1 MPEGGMPGIM
11 KRAALGRLSGF
22 LPHACREEAGW
33 SARGAQAMGKV
44 TLKDIAHE
52 VGVSPSTV
60 SLVLNGREVRVS
72 DAKRQA
78 ILDCARKKRYVPN
91 QIARSLVSQRSDTLG
106 LIIPNIESRFFSSL
120 AKNLEQRLRREG
132 YALLIANSDDVPAND
147 AALVRLF
154 VNRGVD
160 GIFLVAAGGLAP
172 DAALA
177 EMLSSLPVPYLM
189 VDRVLEGVAGDSV
202 SFDNVLGGYL
212 AARHLLEQGHERIAI
227 VANMQEGTGR
237 KRVQGYEKALCEA
250 GIAPDGAL
258 ELQSRYYIPDAYHM
272 GDAVIAT
279 GASAVVATS
288 DNIALGL
295 LKRFLER
302 RFRVPQDI
310 SIVSYDNSAA
320 DMLFEPALTSI
331 EQNVGE
337 LSDAAVSCMLQR
349 LKGSVPPGPR
359 ACLLPPRLVCKDSVR
374 AV

>member
-1 MPEGGMPGIM
+1 
-11 KRAALGRLSGF
+11 
-22 LPHACREEAGW
+22 
-33 SARGAQAMGKV
+33 MGKV

-177 EMLSSLPVPYLM
+177 EMLSSLPVPYL
-189 VDRVLEGVAGDSV
+189 
-202 SFDNVLGGYL
+202 
-212 AARHLLEQGHERIAI
+212 
-227 VANMQEGTGR
+227 
-237 KRVQGYEKALCEA
+237 
-250 GIAPDGAL
+250 
-258 ELQSRYYIPDAYHM
+258 
-272 GDAVIAT
+272 
-279 GASAVVATS
+279 
-288 DNIALGL
+288 
-295 LKRFLER
+295 
-302 RFRVPQDI
+302 
-310 SIVSYDNSAA
+310 
-320 DMLFEPALTSI
+320 
-331 EQNVGE
+331 
-337 LSDAAVSCMLQR
+337 LSLIHI
-349 LKGSVPPGPR
+349 
-359 ACLLPPRLVCKDSVR
+359 
-374 AV
+374 

>member
-1 MPEGGMPGIM
+1 M
-11 KRAALGRLSGF
+11 KGAARGRISGFLRLGF
-22 LPHACREEAGW
+22 LPHACTEGAGW

-202 SFDNVLGGYL
+202 SFDNVLGGHL
-212 AARHLLEQGHERIAI
+212 AARHLLEQGHQRIAI

-237 KRVQGYEKALCEA
+237 KRVQGYEKALREA
-250 GIAPDGAL
+250 GIEPDHAL
-258 ELQSRYYIPDAYHM
+258 ELQSRYYIPDAYHV
-272 GDAVIAT
+272 GDAAIAT

-302 RFRVPQDI
+302 RVSVPKDM

-331 EQNVGE
+331 EQNVSE
-337 LSDAAVSCMLQR
+337 LSEAAVSCMLQR
-349 LKGSVPPGPR
+349 LKGSVPPEPQT
-359 ACLLPPRLVCKDSVR
+359 CLLAPRLVRKDSV
-374 AV
+374 AAL